1 MALTLSLSESGFHV
15 LDLGGGSGMLPCA
28 GLPPAKISASSTRCS
43 HPRYLPMA
51 SGSLV
56 MMPVQRV
63 LVVKNILTLYGTLS
77 FLKAELFM
85 VIG

>member
-1 MALTLSLSESGFHV
+1 MTLMKRQQKILLQNRSRQKEVLKLLKNGLWEVRLGFMACL
-15 LDLGGGSGMLPCA
+15 A
-28 GLPPAKISASSTRCS
+28 
-43 HPRYLPMA
+43 
-51 SGSLV
+51 LV
-56 MMPVQRV
+56 MTPVQRV